1 MDQPFYFI
9 GDELIKEL
17 NLDKKSLNGISLK
30 PNPNIF
36 KVSKD
41 GLESKDSS
49 ALEVANTIE
58 LSNFNHLTDYNF
70 VKNDVFSGI
79 D

>member
-1 MDQPFYFI
+1 MLDQPFYFV

-17 NLDKKSLNGISLK
+17 NLDKKSLGSISLK
-30 PNPNIF
+30 PNQNLLNGERGDLGSMDITT
-36 KVSKD
+36 STN
-41 GLESKDSS
+41 L
-49 ALEVANTIE
+49 
-58 LSNFNHLTDYNF
+58 NHLTDYTF

>member
-1 MDQPFYFI
+1 VLDQPFYFV

-17 NLDKKSLNGISLK
+17 NLDKKSLGSISLK
-30 PNPNIF
+30 PNQNLLNGERGDLGSMDITT
-36 KVSKD
+36 STN
-41 GLESKDSS
+41 L
-49 ALEVANTIE
+49 
-58 LSNFNHLTDYNF
+58 NHLTDYTF